1 MIKSKCYKLIML
13 LAFIPLIGCNSGST
27 DSLQSSEVYND
38 STTESTS
45 ANESTSIID
54 VLKEYESLEI
64 SWDDLADNE
73 EGFLIERSVGGDDD
87 FIILTSVDANQI
99 SYVDS
104 NVLSNNTYCY
114 RIGAYNESGI
124 AYSDISCNNNN

>member
-1 MIKSKCYKLIML
+1 MIKSKCYKLVML
-13 LAFIPLIGCNSGST
+13 VAFVSLIGCNSKSA
-27 DSLQSSEVYND
+27 DSVQASDND
-38 STTESTS
+38 SKNETS
-45 ANESTSIID
+45 SILD
-54 VLKEYESLEI
+54 VIEEYESLEI
-64 SWDDLADNE
+64 SWNDLADNE

-124 AYSDISCNNNN
+124 AYSDISCNNDN

>member
-13 LAFIPLIGCNSGST
+13 LAFVSLIGCNDGST
-27 DSLQSSEVYND
+27 DSLQSSDVYND
-38 STTESTS
+38 STTDSAST
-45 ANESTSIID
+45 NDSTSIMD
-54 VLKEYESLEI
+54 VLEEYESLEI

-104 NVLSNNTYCY
+104 SVLSNNTYCY

-124 AYSDISCNNNN
+124 AYSDISCNNDS

>member
-13 LAFIPLIGCNSGST
+13 LAFVSLIGCNDGST
-27 DSLQSSEVYND
+27 DSLQSSDVYND
-38 STTESTS
+38 STTD
-45 ANESTSIID
+45 STSIMD
-54 VLKEYESLEI
+54 VLEEYESLEI

-104 NVLSNNTYCY
+104 SVLSNNTYCY

-124 AYSDISCNNNN
+124 AYSDISCNNDS